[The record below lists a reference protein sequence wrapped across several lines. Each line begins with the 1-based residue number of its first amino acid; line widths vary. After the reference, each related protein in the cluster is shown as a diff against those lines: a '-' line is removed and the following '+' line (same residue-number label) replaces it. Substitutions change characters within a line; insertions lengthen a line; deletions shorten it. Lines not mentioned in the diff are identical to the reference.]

1 MAAKRSSFVL
11 CSAVLSGAV
20 ASWWVSTAAAAS
32 EACFERLDNGVDMTG
47 WRKSTTNQH
56 GPGDGW
62 TVEDGAFVGRQTTG
76 QQGGILMTEQS
87 YADAEVLLE
96 VRIDWGCDS
105 GLFLRTTDGNRAYQV
120 TIDHLPSSAVGAIWG
135 EAFPQ
140 ELRAIPYWLTE
151 SGNAAVI
158 ATDQSEQPI
167 FDLAEWPSLWDP
179 TAWNEIRAR
188 IEGNPPHV
196 QVWISGTKVMDFTD
210 AMLRSDVAE
219 SGPLAIQVHSGS
231 RWIEDGTV
239 EFKNIRVRDL
249 SVPCEDPGSGGAG
262 AGAGGGGGSTGGSDA
277 SGGQGLAGSGGAGTS
292 GGGAGGES
300 GSAVMPAG
308 SSGAGGAGTGNG
320 GGGQPS
326 GGQPSSGGTGALAG
340 GAPAGGTSGSGAS
353 TSGSGGEVTGNGG
366 GASGATPASESGGC
380 GCRVAPRGR
389 GAATL
394 LPMLVLLGWGLV
406 RARRQGRRT
415 PPRLRTIAL

>member
-158 ATDQSEQPI
+158 ASDQSEQPI
-167 FDLAEWPSLWDP
+167 FDLAEWPSIWDP

-210 AMLRSDVAE
+210 AMLRSDVAA

-277 SGGQGLAGSGGAGTS
+277 SGGLAGSGGAGTS

-300 GSAVMPAG
+300 GSAVMHAG

-326 GGQPSSGGTGALAG
+326 GGQPSSGGSGALAG
-340 GAPAGGTSGSGAS
+340 GAPAGGASGNGAS

-366 GASGATPASESGGC
+366 GASGATAASESGC
-380 GCRVAPRGR
+380 GCRLAPRGR

-394 LPMLVLLGWGLV
+394 PPMLVLLGWGLA
-406 RARRQGRRT
+406 RARRQRRRT